1 MSLMVSVSGIRGIV
15 GQSLT
20 PLVLTTYT
28 QAFATWLR
36 MQKSGSGTAHGHAPK
51 VVLGR
56 DTRPTGKV
64 ISDFVQCVLA
74 QAGCNVVN
82 IGVATTPTVEI
93 AVTEEEADGG
103 IIITASHNPVEWNAL
118 KLLNHKGEFLTAAQG
133 AEMIALADK
142 KDLHSA
148 TWNNYGITVPNDAY
162 DERHIEKVLALPYV
176 KPEEIAKKRYKVLV
190 DAVEGAGS
198 AIVPELCRRLGIAEV
213 IEVACGGSGLFPHN
227 PEPVEANLVET
238 MSRIKYEGCDL
249 GIVVDPDVDRLAL
262 ICEDGTLFGEEY
274 TLVACADFYLK
285 HKKGTVVNNL
295 SSSRALRDIA
305 ARHCVES
312 FSGKVGEANVIEVM
326 KEKEAVI
333 GGEGNGGV
341 ILPEVHYGR
350 DALVGI
356 GLFIQAFCEW
366 QTANGGG
373 KLSEYKKTF
382 PEYHMAKHKIK
393 LPENGEN
400 VDEGFRRLA
409 EKYSSEQITTIDG
422 LKIDF
427 ADSWA
432 HMRKS
437 NTEPIVRI
445 YTEAKTREDAEALAE
460 RFSKELLSFLS

>member
-1 MSLMVSVSGIRGIV
+1 PGKADAAYG
-15 GQSLT
+15 
-20 PLVLTTYT
+20 Y
-28 QAFATWLR
+28 
-36 MQKSGSGTAHGHAPK
+36 APK

-56 DTRPTGKV
+56 DTRPTGKI
-64 ISDFVQCVLA
+64 ISDLVQCVLV
-74 QAGCNVVN
+74 QAGCNVIN

-93 AVTEEEADGG
+93 AVTEEGADGG

-118 KLLNHKGEFLTAAQG
+118 KLLNSKGEFLTAAEG
-133 AEMIALADK
+133 VEMIALAEK
-142 KDLHSA
+142 HDLHSA
-148 TWNNYGITVPNDAY
+148 VWNHYGMVVPNDSY
-162 DERHIEKVLALPYV
+162 DERHIEKVLCLPFV

-198 AIVPELCRRLGIAEV
+198 SIVPELCRRLGIAEV
-213 IEVACGGSGLFPHN
+213 IEVACGGTGMFPHN
-227 PEPVEANLVET
+227 PEPIESNLVET
-238 MSRIKYEGCDL
+238 MARIKYEGCDF

-285 HKKGTVVNNL
+285 YKKGAVVNNL
-295 SSSRALRDIA
+295 SSSRALRDVA
-305 ARHCVES
+305 GKHSVES

-326 KEKEAVI
+326 KEKHAVI

-356 GLFIQAFCEW
+356 GLFVQAFCEW
-366 QTANGGG
+366 QTANGSGT
-373 KLSEYKKTF
+373 LSEFKKTF
-382 PEYHMAKHKIK
+382 PEYHMGKHKIK
-393 LPENGEN
+393 LPENGAN

-409 EKYSSEQITTIDG
+409 EKYSNEQITTIDG

-427 ADSWA
+427 SDSWA

-445 YTEAKTREDAEALAE
+445 YTEAKTRDDAEKLAD
-460 RFSKELLSFLS
+460 RFSKELLSFLA